1 MVAGT
6 TELFV
11 PPPAES
17 VRVGDVVL
25 AANHVDNR
33 SRRHCEALLRELQR
47 RCEAPRSSG
56 PQTTWTRL
64 GRAHVEDELVRVT
77 LARPLMS

>member
-1 MVAGT
+1 MAGT
-6 TELFV
+6 TDAFV

-47 RCEAPRSSG
+47 QCEVPRPSG
-56 PQTTWTRL
+56 PQAPRTRV
-64 GRAHVEDELVRVT
+64 GRAHVEDELVRLT
-77 LARPLMS
+77 LARPLMH